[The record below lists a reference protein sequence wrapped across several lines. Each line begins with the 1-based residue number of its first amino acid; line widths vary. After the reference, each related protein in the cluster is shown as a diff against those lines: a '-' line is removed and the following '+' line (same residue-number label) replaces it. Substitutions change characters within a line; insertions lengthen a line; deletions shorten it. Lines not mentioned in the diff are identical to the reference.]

1 MQIPVNKTTLASA
14 LTALGKLVSRTS
26 LIKPYQGIEIEGKA
40 NILHFRTRNVIEEIE
55 FRLFA
60 DLEDDF
66 PPVLVDFE
74 QFRQAV
80 RNCKKK
86 DLEIEVDCG
95 EVYIEDVK
103 LASVKGRFPA
113 REQIPDQDVTVTELP
128 ADTLSAL
135 SLLAPVADK
144 GTDIRKVLGGIN
156 LSWDGFTA
164 TNGKEL
170 SNIPI
175 PLEMS
180 GSVTIPFPLVLLA
193 TKAFG
198 ESGRLST
205 WQKDEDT
212 HFELTLG
219 AWTWRGKAFK
229 ENYPNWKRVVPE
241 RNDTTHYVSFQDDRA
256 EKLQRYLKSI
266 PDDKEHNNG
275 VKLSRLP
282 EVPDNLHLESS
293 NGMLFSILAE
303 FDPNWGDMSFSV
315 RKEFLLRLLDA
326 GHRKIELNDSFGPL
340 VGTGGT
346 GQYIAM
352 PLYFKNPK
360 PQTMQTVEQAEAQPE
375 QTVSAE
381 ADTKT
386 EVKPEQTAP
395 QPVPK
400 PTESVP
406 EQIPLHPQETEPQNI
421 ITNTTP
427 NKEKTTMNENTTITH
442 TVSAPVQTYT
452 PNHESEKEQ
461 NPLDELTANIE
472 AMKVKLK
479 AMFDEAGTMGR
490 KVREVA
496 LAQRQKEREYQQTK
510 RTIERIR
517 TVSGF

>member
-1 MQIPVNKTTLASA
+1 MKIPVIKTDLASA

-26 LIKPYQGIEIEGKA
+26 LIKAYQGIEIEGKA
-40 NILHFRTRNVIEEIE
+40 NMLYFRTRNVIEQIE
-55 FRLFA
+55 VRLFA

-66 PPVLVDFE
+66 PATLVEFE
-74 QFRQAV
+74 QFRQTV

-86 DLEIEVDCG
+86 ELEIEVDCG
-95 EVYIEDVK
+95 EVFIDGMK
-103 LASVKGRFPA
+103 LAPVKGHFPV
-113 REQIPDQDVTVTELP
+113 RELISDQDVTVTDLP

-144 GTDIRKVLGGIN
+144 GTDTRKVLAGIN
-156 LSWDGFTA
+156 ISGDGFTA

-175 PLEMS
+175 PLGMI
-180 GSVTIPFPLVLLA
+180 GSVTIPFPLALLA

-198 ESGRLST
+198 ETGRLST

-241 RNDTTHYVSFQDDRA
+241 RNEKTHHVSFQDDRA

-275 VKLSRLP
+275 VKLSRLA

-303 FDPNWGDMSFSV
+303 FDPNWGDLSFSV

-326 GHRKIELNDSFGPL
+326 GHRKIELNDAFGPII
-340 VGTGGT
+340 GTGGT
-346 GQYIAM
+346 GQYVAM
-352 PLYFKNPK
+352 PLYIKNPK
-360 PQTMQTVEQAEAQPE
+360 PQTVQTAEQTGVQSEQTASVETDTVAAIQPE
-375 QTVSAE
+375 QS
-381 ADTKT
+381 
-386 EVKPEQTAP
+386 AP
-395 QPVPK
+395 QPIPES
-400 PTESVP
+400 TESVP
-406 EQIPLHPQETEPQNI
+406 EQIPPRPQESQTT
-421 ITNTTP
+421 ITNTTTSI
-427 NKEKTTMNENTTITH
+427 KEKPTMNENTNITH

-452 PNHESEKEQ
+452 PNHEPA

-472 AMKVKLK
+472 AMKGKLK
-479 AMFDEAGTMGR
+479 TMFDESAALAR

-496 LAQRQKEREYQQTK
+496 ISQRQKEREYQQAK
-510 RTIERIR
+510 RAIERIR
-517 TVSGF
+517 VATGAA

>member
-1 MQIPVNKTTLASA
+1 MQIPVIKTVLASA

-26 LIKPYQGIEIEGKA
+26 LIKAYQGIEIEGKA
-40 NILHFRTRNVIEEIE
+40 NMLFFRTRNVIEQIE

-66 PPVLVDFE
+66 PATLVEFE
-74 QFRQAV
+74 QFRQTV

-86 DLEIEVDCG
+86 ELEIEVDCG
-95 EVYIEDVK
+95 EVFIDGVK
-103 LASVKGRFPA
+103 LAPVKGRFPA
-113 REQIPDQDVTVTELP
+113 REIVSDQDVNVTELP

-135 SLLAPVADK
+135 ALLAPVADK

-156 LSWDGFTA
+156 ISGDGFTA

-170 SNIPI
+170 SNIPL
-175 PLEMS
+175 PLGMT

-198 ESGRLST
+198 EAGRLST

-229 ENYPNWKRVVPE
+229 DNYPNWKRVVPE
-241 RNDTTHYVSFQDDRA
+241 RTEATHYVSFQQDRA
-256 EKLQRYLKSI
+256 EKMQRYLKSI

-293 NGMLFSILAE
+293 NGMLFSVLAE
-303 FDPNWGDMSFSV
+303 FDPTWNDLSFTI

-326 GHRKIELNDSFGPL
+326 GHRKIELNDSFGPI
-340 VGTGGT
+340 VATGGT

-352 PLYFKNPK
+352 PLYVKK
-360 PQTMQTVEQAEAQPE
+360 PQAQTEQKTDESAPVQPEAQPAVQVEQA
-375 QTVSAE
+375 
-381 ADTKT
+381 
-386 EVKPEQTAP
+386 AP
-395 QPVPK
+395 QPIPK
-400 PTESVP
+400 SPESVSD
-406 EQIPLHPQETEPQNI
+406 QIPPQSQETTPQTI
-421 ITNTTP
+421 PNTTTS
-427 NKEKTTMNENTTITH
+427 NKEKNTMNETPTITH
-442 TVSAPVQTYT
+442 TVSAPVQTSAQNNE
-452 PNHESEKEQ
+452 PEKELS
-461 NPLDELTANIE
+461 PLDELIANIE
-472 AMKVKLK
+472 DMKAKSKALFDDSAAM
-479 AMFDEAGTMGR
+479 AR

-496 LAQRQKEREYQQTK
+496 LAQRMKEREYQQTR

-517 TVSGF
+517 TASGF

>member
-1 MQIPVNKTTLASA
+1 MQIPVIKTVLASA

-26 LIKPYQGIEIEGKA
+26 LIKAYQGIEIEGKA
-40 NILHFRTRNVIEEIE
+40 NMLFFRTRNVIEQIE

-66 PPVLVDFE
+66 PATLVEFE
-74 QFRQAV
+74 QFRQTI

-86 DLEIEVDCG
+86 ELEIEVDCG
-95 EVYIEDVK
+95 EVFIDGVK
-103 LASVKGRFPA
+103 LAPVKGRFPA
-113 REQIPDQDVTVTELP
+113 REIVSDQDVNVTELP

-135 SLLAPVADK
+135 SMLAPVADK
-144 GTDIRKVLGGIN
+144 GADIRKVLGGIN
-156 LSWDGFTA
+156 ISGDGFTA

-170 SNIPI
+170 SNIPL
-175 PLEMS
+175 PLRMT

-198 ESGRLST
+198 ESGKLTT

-229 ENYPNWKRVVPE
+229 DNYPNWKRVVPE
-241 RNDTTHYVSFQDDRA
+241 RTDATHFVSFQQDRA

-293 NGMLFSILAE
+293 NGMLFSVLAE
-303 FDPNWGDMSFSV
+303 FDPTWNDLSFTI

-326 GHRKIELNDSFGPL
+326 GHRKIELNDSFGPI

-352 PLYFKNPK
+352 PLYVKK
-360 PQTMQTVEQAEAQPE
+360 PQEQAAQKADDTTSDQPE
-375 QTVSAE
+375 VQPAVQI
-381 ADTKT
+381 
-386 EVKPEQTAP
+386 EQTASQPIP
-395 QPVPK
+395 QS
-400 PTESVP
+400 TESVT
-406 EQIPLHPQETEPQNI
+406 EQNPPQIKENTPQTIPN
-421 ITNTTP
+421 TNS
-427 NKEKTTMNENTTITH
+427 NKENPTMNENTTITH
-442 TVSAPVQTYT
+442 VVSAPTQTFT
-452 PNHESEKEQ
+452 TNQEPAKEL
-461 NPLDELTANIE
+461 NPLDELLANIE
-472 AMKVKLK
+472 DMKAKIKV
-479 AMFDEAGTMGR
+479 MFDDSAAMVR

-517 TVSGF
+517 TASGF